1 MSMFP
6 IKVLLAVDG
15 SEEAERA
22 ARLGVMLSDK
32 TDSELHIVY
41 AAPTTSLYAL
51 PESQIY
57 APQTHD
63 TLVDIAKKSGREVL
77 DDQLNKLKEMGG
89 EVAGTHLGL
98 GRPDSEIVRISED
111 IGAGI
116 VIVGSRG
123 LGALR
128 RALMGSVSESVV
140 RHAHCP
146 VLVVRSHE
154 TESNLIGGR
163 LLVATDGSEEAAS
176 AVEAAIELAEA
187 TGAELHLVYVL
198 QVDPPTPYPHAFAA
212 ERWES
217 SLQKAKEDAR
227 IYIEKQAEHLKTERG
242 IEAGAHLK
250 FGQAA
255 HEIVELGEELGVGLL
270 VVGSRGL
277 GGIRRSLMGSVS
289 DAVVRHAHS
298 PVLVVRD

>member
-15 SEEAERA
+15 SGEAERA

-163 LLVATDGSEEAAS
+163 LLVATDGPCN
-176 AVEAAIELAEA
+176 
-187 TGAELHLVYVL
+187 TGPQFLLKLWRGRERHSFHL
-198 QVDPPTPYPHAFAA
+198 
-212 ERWES
+212 
-217 SLQKAKEDAR
+217 
-227 IYIEKQAEHLKTERG
+227 RG
-242 IEAGAHLK
+242 G
-250 FGQAA
+250 
-255 HEIVELGEELGVGLL
+255 
-270 VVGSRGL
+270 R
-277 GGIRRSLMGSVS
+277 
-289 DAVVRHAHS
+289 
-298 PVLVVRD
+298 